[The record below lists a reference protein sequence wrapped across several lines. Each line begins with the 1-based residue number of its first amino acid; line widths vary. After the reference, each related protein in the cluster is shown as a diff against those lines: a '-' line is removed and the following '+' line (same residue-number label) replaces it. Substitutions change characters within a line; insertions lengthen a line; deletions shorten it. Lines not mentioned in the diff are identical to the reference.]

1 MKILTGCLLP
11 AGILLAAISGQAAA
25 GTSESGAAPSAVGI
39 SGVDISF
46 DYKRISGWASNQ
58 MALWVEDRSGN
69 AVRTLYVSDFT
80 GARRGYE
87 KRPDSLKS
95 WAAAAKPR
103 NMTDESIDAV
113 SGATP
118 SDGRQAFFWDL
129 TDDSGA
135 AIPAGTYRICLEG
148 TLRWSS
154 SVMFCSEI
162 DLNAARPGALPVSE
176 KRSEPS
182 NDDGSDMLGNV
193 AMIARKAQ

>member
-11 AGILLAAISGQAAA
+11 AGILLAAISGQAAG
-25 GTSESGAAPSAVGI
+25 GTYESGSAPSAGGI

-46 DYKRISGWASNQ
+46 DYQRISGWASNQ
-58 MALWVEDRSGN
+58 IALWAEDRSGR

-95 WAAAAKPR
+95 WVAAANPQK
-103 NMTDESIDAV
+103 MTDDSIDAV

-118 SDGRQAFFWDL
+118 KEGRQAFFWDL
-129 TDDSGA
+129 RDDSGA
-135 AIPAGTYRICLEG
+135 ALPAGTYRICLEG

-154 SVMFCSEI
+154 SVVFCSEI

-176 KRSEPS
+176 KRSEPG
-182 NDDGSDMLGNV
+182 NNDGSGMLGNV
-193 AMIARKAQ
+193 TMTVRSAE

>member
-80 GARRGYE
+80 GARRG
-87 KRPDSLKS
+87 S
-95 WAAAAKPR
+95 APR
-103 NMTDESIDAV
+103 
-113 SGATP
+113 
-118 SDGRQAFFWDL
+118 
-129 TDDSGA
+129 
-135 AIPAGTYRICLEG
+135 
-148 TLRWSS
+148 LR
-154 SVMFCSEI
+154 E
-162 DLNAARPGALPVSE
+162 AP
-176 KRSEPS
+176 
-182 NDDGSDMLGNV
+182 
-193 AMIARKAQ
+193 

>member
-46 DYKRISGWASNQ
+46 DYKQISGWASNQ

-176 KRSEPS
+176 KLSEPG

>member
-1 MKILTGCLLP
+1 M
-11 AGILLAAISGQAAA
+11 
-25 GTSESGAAPSAVGI
+25 
-39 SGVDISF
+39 
-46 DYKRISGWASNQ
+46 RAS
-58 MALWVEDRSGN
+58 
-69 AVRTLYVSDFT
+69 
-80 GARRGYE
+80 
-87 KRPDSLKS
+87 
-95 WAAAAKPR
+95 
-103 NMTDESIDAV
+103 
-113 SGATP
+113 TP

-176 KRSEPS
+176 KRSEPG